1 MQSVIDNKI
10 ANIDLLKANA
20 KEQKEKLDE
29 TKKENLKLTREL
41 LGAMKTARDL
51 SEEQR
56 KYVMGQVLVQEKH
69 QEEVKKLK
77 GKVQYLE
84 DRVKK
89 GKEDAEGNKKSH

>member
-51 SEEQR
+51 SEE
-56 KYVMGQVLVQEKH
+56 
-69 QEEVKKLK
+69 
-77 GKVQYLE
+77 
-84 DRVKK
+84 
-89 GKEDAEGNKKSH
+89 